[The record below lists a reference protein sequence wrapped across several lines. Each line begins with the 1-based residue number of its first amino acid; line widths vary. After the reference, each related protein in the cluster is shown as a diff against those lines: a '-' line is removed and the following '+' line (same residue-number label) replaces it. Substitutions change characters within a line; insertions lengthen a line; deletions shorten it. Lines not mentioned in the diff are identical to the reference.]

1 MCRQC
6 RRAGE
11 KLFLKGERCYT
22 PKCAIER
29 RNTPPGQAAGGR
41 RRKLSERGVQL
52 REKQKV
58 RQTYGVLERQFR
70 RYFAEAARRPGM
82 TGLVLLEQLELR
94 LDNVVYRLGLADS
107 RKQARQ
113 IVSHGHIEVNGRKTD
128 IPSMVLKPGMVV
140 AVRSSSREKE
150 YFKIQAD
157 KLSEKQLPPW
167 LSLDPTTLTGRVLS
181 KPARDEMPRN
191 LNEQAVVEYYSR

>member
-1 MCRQC
+1 VCRQC

-113 IVSHGHIEVNGRKTD
+113 VVSHGHIEVNGRKTD

-140 AVRSSSREKE
+140 GVRPSSREKE

-157 KLSEKQLPPW
+157 KLPEKQVPAW

-181 KPARDEMPRN
+181 KPSRDEMPRN